1 MTCAVINYILI
12 DLIWLQG
19 NQFILTWFYN
29 NGMKANGD
37 KCHFLVSTKVSQN
50 KVVAKNDKCK
60 IKINNIGIESRP
72 QEIL

>member
-1 MTCAVINYILI
+1 
-12 DLIWLQG
+12 
-19 NQFILTWFYN
+19 
-29 NGMKANGD
+29 MKANGD
-37 KCHFLVSTKVSQN
+37 KCHFLVSAKVSQN